1 MDEGAKRYCGGWI
14 NRQPELFPWL
24 EDAIDPIT
32 ARLERLIILLGTL
45 SLEAFVVHLR
55 KTMVER
61 TASPRRKQATAWS
74 GDAELFGLGDPGE
87 RAGGDDTDAVST
99 PWAWHPDPQ
108 SPYLRA
114 QLGFGMIR
122 SSQRFTRLQTSVSSA
137 ERLGHSGGDQLG
149 IAFVAIWPLC
159 KCLSAQKTWNLIFPY
174 TAGSVPSTLKLL
186 SCPLAAA
193 PPRSFNRVS
202 ASAARRRNS

>member
-1 MDEGAKRYCGGWI
+1 VF
-14 NRQPELFPWL
+14 QLF
-24 EDAIDPIT
+24 
-32 ARLERLIILLGTL
+32 LLASVPHT
-45 SLEAFVVHLR
+45 
-55 KTMVER
+55 TVER

-114 QLGFGMIR
+114 QLGFRMIR

-149 IAFVAIWPLC
+149 IAFVAIRPLC
-159 KCLSAQKTWNLIFPY
+159 KCLNAQKTWNLIFPY
-174 TAGSVPSTLKLL
+174 TAGSMPSTLKLPP
-186 SCPLAAA
+186 CPLAAA

-202 ASAARRRNS
+202 ASPARRRNS